1 MTDNFL
7 DRSNYF
13 KGLLLL
19 VGKDQKVS
27 EAEKKLIFAVG
38 KTLGFEKSFFE
49 GAVKD
54 LLENEYIDQNP
65 PVFSQKS
72 YAKAFLK
79 DGIKLAFADNDLDGE
94 EFEWLHSVA
103 EKNGIPNEWLK
114 AEFHSFIN
122 HHRINKN
129 SKLEIQKF
137 FEINKN

>member
-27 EAEKKLIFAVG
+27 EAEKDMIFTVG

-72 YAKAFLK
+72 YAEAFLR
-79 DGIKLAFADNDLDGE
+79 DGIKLAFVDNDLDGQ
-94 EFEWLHSVA
+94 EFDWLHSVA

-122 HHRINKN
+122 HRNITGEPE
-129 SKLEIQKF
+129 LEIQKF
-137 FEINKN
+137 FNINKN

>member
-19 VGKDQKVS
+19 IAKDHKVS
-27 EAEKKLIFAVG
+27 EAEKNLIFTVG

-54 LLENEYIDQNP
+54 LFENDYIDQNP

-72 YAKAFLK
+72 YAEAFLK
-79 DGIKLAFADNDLDGE
+79 DGIKFAFLDNDLNGQ
-94 EFEWLHSVA
+94 EFDWLHSVA
-103 EKNGIPNEWLK
+103 EKNGISNDWLK
-114 AEFHSFIN
+114 AEFHSYVN
-122 HHRINKN
+122 HRNITD
-129 SKLEIQKF
+129 SFQLEIQKF
-137 FEINKN
+137 FNLNKN

>member
-1 MTDNFL
+1 MTNNFL

-27 EAEKKLIFAVG
+27 EAEKDMIFTVG

-54 LLENEYIDQNP
+54 LLENEHIDQNP
-65 PVFSQKS
+65 PVFSQRR
-72 YAKAFLK
+72 YAEAFLR
-79 DGIKLAFADNDLDGE
+79 DGIKLAFVDNNLDQE

-103 EKNGIPNEWLK
+103 RKNGITNDWLK
-114 AEFHSFIN
+114 SEFSSFMNKKLFAEDP
-122 HHRINKN
+122 
-129 SKLEIQKF
+129 KLEIQKY